1 MKVITLMGLVLILST
16 CGSQRVSNPSEVLQE
31 TGRSPRVQL
40 KAMDQLQ
47 SEVGLSSESFQELLM
62 PLLWKPGYTNE
73 VRMAALERLWSVDQQ
88 GVIRTLRQQLP
99 RLNNWTW
106 LVEVCDWIAGHNIVE
121 LQEGLISSWASPTMM
136 VQTEHERP
144 EYLALVEMV
153 GKDEVVNLVFNTLV
167 HSSQSWKQSYRS
179 RCLELL
185 HRVGERDRIVA
196 LLQNANVAEDDV
208 YLQDLRKS
216 FVELGIAPYTREEVI
231 WIRKL
236 ASPEYQ
242 SFWDEA
248 RVALSQ
254 LSDARRHS
262 LELRDVPVAVSVHR
276 HAPEY
281 LTMETDAILNTIANQ
296 LKGARHYYETEGG
309 GTFNERSE
317 QFRTHRSRLTWG
329 DAMAIQMMNKA
340 LQVPQVRKHLLEY
353 GVRDVND
360 KTTEYGGIIA
370 LDKKGRFE
378 ILEFEPKIRHHDRR
392 FNASQQMFDAGY
404 TALFHFHY
412 HAQKYRNG
420 DHAGPGLGDK
430 NYADSTRA
438 NCVVITFVNEDE
450 VNVDYYRHGGIVVD
464 LGTFNLR
471 Q

>member
-1 MKVITLMGLVLILST
+1 MKVITFMSIVLILSS
-16 CGSQRVSNPSEVLQE
+16 CGSQRVSNPTETLLE
-31 TGRSPRVQL
+31 TGRSPRVHI
-40 KAMDQLQ
+40 KAIEQLQ
-47 SEVGLSSESFQELLM
+47 SEVGLSSQSFQEMLM

-73 VRMAALERLWSVDQQ
+73 VRMAALERLWSVDNQ
-88 GVIRTLRQQLP
+88 GVTRTLRQQLP

-106 LVEVCDWIAGHNIVE
+106 LVEVCEWIAEHNITE

-136 VQTEHERP
+136 VRTERERP

-153 GKDEVVNLVFNTLV
+153 GEDSVVSLVFKTLV
-167 HSSQSWKQSYRS
+167 YSSQSWKQSYRS

-196 LLQNANVAEDDV
+196 LLQNADIAEDDV

-216 FVELGIAPYTREEVI
+216 YEELGITPYTREEVI

-242 SFWDEA
+242 SFWNEA
-248 RVALSQ
+248 REALSQ

-262 LELRDVPVAVSVHR
+262 LELRDIPVAVSVHR

-281 LTMETDAILNTIANQ
+281 MTMETEAILNTIARQ
-296 LKGARHYYETEGG
+296 LQGARHYYETEGG

-329 DAMAIQMMNKA
+329 DAMAIRMMYKA
-340 LQVPQVRKHLLEY
+340 LQVPQVRKHFHGY
-353 GVRDVND
+353 GVRDIND

-370 LDKKGRFE
+370 LDEKGRFE

-438 NCVVITFVNEDE
+438 NCVVLTFVNEDE
-450 VNVDYYRHGGIVVD
+450 VNVDFYRHGGVVVD

>member
-1 MKVITLMGLVLILST
+1 MQVNRLFIMLFILTS
-16 CGSQRVSNPSEVLQE
+16 CGSKQLSNPIKVLQE
-31 TGRSPRVQL
+31 TGRSPKVQL

-47 SEVGLSSESFQELLM
+47 SEIGLSSDSFQEVLM
-62 PLLWKPGYTNE
+62 PLLWKPGYTNQ

-106 LVEVCDWIAGHNIVE
+106 LVEVCDWIAKNNITQ
-121 LQEGLISSWASPTMM
+121 LREGLISSWASPTMM
-136 VQTEHERP
+136 VQSEKERP

-153 GKDEVVNLVFNTLV
+153 GNEEVVNLVFNTLV

-196 LLQNANVAEDDV
+196 LLENAEIAEDDA

-236 ASPEYQ
+236 ASPEYAT
-242 SFWDEA
+242 FWNEA
-248 RVALSQ
+248 REALSN
-254 LSDARRHS
+254 LDDERRHS
-262 LELRDVPVAVSVHR
+262 LELRDVPVAVSVNR

-281 LTMETDAILNTIANQ
+281 MTMGKDEILNTIAGQ
-296 LKGARHYYETEGG
+296 LKGARYYYETEGG

-329 DAMAIQMMNKA
+329 DAMAIQMMTKA

-353 GVRDVND
+353 GVRDIND

-370 LDKKGRFE
+370 LDEKGRFE
-378 ILEFEPKIRHHDRR
+378 ILEFEPKVRHHDRR

-438 NCVVITFVNEDE
+438 NCVVLTFVNENE
-450 VNVDYYRHGGIVVD
+450 VNVDYYRHGGVVVD
-464 LGTFNLR
+464 LVTFNLR